1 MIKCCID
8 FSHLA
13 NYNFGEVSYLH
24 IDRQMFMEIV
34 SLIYHYLISINQNM
48 VDRLQTLSLKFA
60 KVGLS
65 FNQFIAFCFNF
76 LKLSYFGPLV
86 ITG

>member
-1 MIKCCID
+1 MIKYCID

-13 NYNFGEVSYLH
+13 NYNLMEVSYLY

-34 SLIYHYLISINQNM
+34 SLKYHYLISINQNM
-48 VDRLQTLSLKFA
+48 VDRLQTLSLEFA

-65 FNQFIAFCFNF
+65 FNQFIAFCFN
-76 LKLSYFGPLV
+76 LLNLSYFGPLV
-86 ITG
+86 IAG